1 MFTHNFQI
9 KLLCTFRFW
18 SFALSGVQ
26 VSNIPIIGC
35 CIFSSICLAE
45 WPMTNREMAPQLGY
59 KGASGNLNTMP
70 LQGNPNPNN
79 VIRIEYEVPLVGHD
93 CDYKANTTRSS
104 FLLSTTTICFGFLLV
119 FCSSFTSTTWHQFLI
134 SDQKDNSSR
143 IGQHII
149 LQVEEE
155 EVSTHL
161 PLSPVMCVCLIR
173 KKHRNSWIS
182 SFSCTEKYMSLKK
195 ILKSLVWFLYDVK
208 DRHEAEGG
216 LI

>member
-1 MFTHNFQI
+1 MFNHNFQI

-26 VSNIPIIGC
+26 VSNIPIIGW

-134 SDQKDNSSR
+134 SDQKDNSWR

-149 LQVEEE
+149 LQVEE
-155 EVSTHL
+155 VSRHENIEIADYH
-161 PLSPVMCVCLIR
+161 PLAA
-173 KKHRNSWIS
+173 
-182 SFSCTEKYMSLKK
+182 LKK
-195 ILKSLVWFLYDVK
+195 ICLPKEKHCLEIL
-208 DRHEAEGG
+208 G
-216 LI
+216 LILIWCEGQAWGRVGWYRVDMRLI

>member
-1 MFTHNFQI
+1 MIWWGVCGNRSEKTRLSCWQTRVEGRRKMFCKNTRYSTSNLQFVFDQNTTWKRCSLRIHNRVNLNHPIISKTVFTHNFQM
-9 KLLCTFRFW
+9 KLLCTIRFW

-104 FLLSTTTICFGFLLV
+104 FLLSTTTICFGFLPV
-119 FCSSFTSTTWHQFLI
+119 FFAPLLLQGCLREAKARFF
-134 SDQKDNSSR
+134 
-143 IGQHII
+143 I
-149 LQVEEE
+149 LF
-155 EVSTHL
+155 
-161 PLSPVMCVCLIR
+161 
-173 KKHRNSWIS
+173 
-182 SFSCTEKYMSLKK
+182 FS
-195 ILKSLVWFLYDVK
+195 
-208 DRHEAEGG
+208 
-216 LI
+216 